1 MGTSSV
7 CMRAFLSWTV
17 AAGPQRATDCLFART
32 KRVRHCFII
41 LSLLTSLLALH
52 AVDSRATTT
61 FEKLNEIA
69 SLEDLRAA
77 SAVVAGYLSDED
89 PVVRSRAAL
98 ALGRIQDTSSVREVL
113 PLAGDASPEVRS
125 SVAFALG
132 QIGSSPTFAAY
143 SLAGSASETL
153 LKLLSDPSRD
163 VKLAAAEALG
173 KTKSRRAVNQLSK
186 LLSASD
192 RLLAQQAALSLAFVR
207 DSTALPVLWEA
218 AGSRDEGLRWRIAY
232 ALENMPHTKSIKALS
247 RLARDKS
254 WLVRSFAARAL
265 TKIEDDGSLSIL
277 VGLLLDPDWH
287 VRVNAARG
295 LGSFK
300 NEKSVSALVSALGD
314 GSFHVRASA
323 CASLGKIGSEKATDF
338 LWVLSTDRSPSV
350 RAEAARAYLLC
361 GKDLAAESA
370 NSILRDEIWFVRASA
385 YEALGEAKVRDFLPT
400 LRKAYL
406 SEKDRRVRASCIVGM
421 GKSKDAAAL
430 PILKEASG
438 DTDLVVVTCLCEALG
453 EIGNPR
459 AAGLVREI
467 YEKWKNN
474 PEPDVRLAAIET
486 LKKLEAVGALP
497 IYRESLFDKDYRVRE
512 AAYAA
517 LRELWGFSAAE
528 SLRTLS
534 LLAFPAPAEIPQG
547 YKALTRSYTGNAVIR
562 TEKGDIVIQLLGEE
576 APNTVENFV
585 KLAEQGFYNGLT
597 FHRVV
602 PNFVIQGG
610 CPRGDGW
617 GGPGYTIRCEINR
630 RHYLTGTVGM
640 ALSGKD
646 TGGSQFFVTHSPQP
660 HLDGRYT
667 VFGEVVSGMDV
678 VDRVE
683 RDEKIL
689 GIELTDR

>member
-1 MGTSSV
+1 MNRKLMHFYVLVFFAVLWPGNLSALATS
-7 CMRAFLSWTV
+7 
-17 AAGPQRATDCLFART
+17 
-32 KRVRHCFII
+32 
-41 LSLLTSLLALH
+41 
-52 AVDSRATTT
+52 
-61 FEKLNEIA
+61 EKLGEIA

-77 SAVVAGYLSDED
+77 SSVVARFLADED

-98 ALGRIQDTSSVREVL
+98 ALGRIQDTSSVRDVL

-132 QIGSSPTFAAY
+132 QIGSSQTFAAY
-143 SLAGSASETL
+143 SAAGSASETL

-173 KTKSRRAVNQLSK
+173 KAKSRRAVNRLSR

-207 DSTALPVLWEA
+207 DSTALPALWEA
-218 AGSRDEGLRWRIAY
+218 AGSRDEGLRWRVAY
-232 ALENMPHTKSIKALS
+232 ALESIPHTKSVKALS

-254 WLVRSFAARAL
+254 WLVRSSAARAL
-265 TKIEDDGSLSIL
+265 TKIEGDGSLSIL

-300 NEKSVSALVSALGD
+300 KEKSVSALVSALGD

-323 CASLGKIGSEKATDF
+323 CASLGKIGSEKAADF
-338 LWVLSTDRSPSV
+338 LWVLATDRSPSV

-421 GKSKDAAAL
+421 GKAKDGAAL
-430 PILKEASG
+430 PVLKEASA

-467 YEKWKNN
+467 YEKWKNY

-486 LKKLEAVGALP
+486 LKKLGAVGALP
-497 IYRESLFDKDYRVRE
+497 IYRECLFDKDYRVRE
-512 AAYAA
+512 AAYGA

-547 YKALTRSYTGNAVIR
+547 YKALNRSYTGNALIR
-562 TEKGDIVIQLLGEE
+562 TQKGDIVIQLLGEE

-646 TGGSQFFVTHSPQP
+646 TGGSQFFITHSPQP

-678 VDRVE
+678 VDQIE
-683 RDEKIL
+683 RGDKIL